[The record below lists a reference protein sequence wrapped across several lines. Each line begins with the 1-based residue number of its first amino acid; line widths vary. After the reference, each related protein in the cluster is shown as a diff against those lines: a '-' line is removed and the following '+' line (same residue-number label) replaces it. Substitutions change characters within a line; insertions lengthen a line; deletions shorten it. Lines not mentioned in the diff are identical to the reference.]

1 MDTYLRLL
9 PGTSPHAADQHCA
22 LCEAS
27 SFELISDRDRK
38 GRPLHTVLCTE
49 CGLVCTDPR
58 PDPASLRD
66 VYARRYHRMSGHGK
80 EPRPWHA
87 HRESGRAL
95 RRFERIRTHVRPGAR
110 TLDVGCGAGFFPYV
124 LRCAG
129 ADAWGLEP
137 DEDHATWGQRMLN
150 LPIVP
155 GFIEDL
161 EPTAGRYDLVT
172 MFHVLEHLPDP
183 GPVLSRL
190 HACLAEDGVL
200 AVEVP
205 DVESTFHAPGQRF
218 DAARL
223 YSFNIATLCVLARRH
238 GFEVECVRRLRVT
251 QHLFA
256 VFRRSAVRISARES
270 RMPENA
276 YQVAAALAARTPARH
291 YASPVVHARSLGRM
305 LGHLAERAAVAR
317 FRSPREVVKHRV
329 LGSLDS
335 TQRRLLPRLA
345 RNADLGT

>member
-27 SFELISDRDRK
+27 SFELVADRDRE

-49 CGLVCTDPR
+49 CGLVCTDPL
-58 PDPASLRD
+58 PDAASLRD
-66 VYARRYHRMSGHGK
+66 FHASPYRRTSWHSN
-80 EPRPWHA
+80 EPRPRHA
-87 HRESGRAL
+87 HREAGRAL
-95 RRFERIRTHVRPGAR
+95 RRFERIRAHVRPGAR

-129 ADAWGLEP
+129 ADARGLEP
-137 DEDHATWGQRMLN
+137 DEDEAAWGQRMLN

-155 GFIEDL
+155 GFVEDL
-161 EPTAGRYDLVT
+161 EPADGPYELITL
-172 MFHVLEHLPDP
+172 FHVLGQLPDP
-183 GPVLSRL
+183 GSALSRL
-190 HACLAEDGVL
+190 HACLAADGVL
-200 AVEVP
+200 VVEVP

-223 YSFNIATLCVLARRH
+223 YNFNIATLCVLARRH
-238 GFEVECVRRLRVT
+238 GFEVESVRRLRVT

-256 VFRRSAVRISARES
+256 VLRRGKVRVSARES

-276 YQVAAALAARTPARH
+276 YQVAAALAVHTAARH
-291 YASPVVHARSLGRM
+291 YASPVVHARSLARV
-305 LGHLAERAAVAR
+305 LGHVAERAAAAR
-317 FRSPREVVKHRV
+317 FHSSREIVKHRV

-335 TQRRLLPRLA
+335 TLRRLRPRLA
-345 RNADLGT
+345 RSAERGT